1 MDFVPEEI
9 ERISV
14 ANRWNIPEAL
24 EREIIDRDRCCVYC
38 GIAFGSA
45 DTPRAAK
52 PTWEHIVNDARI
64 VNRDNI
70 ARCCVSCN
78 ASKGTKDLADWF
90 ESGLL
95 QKAGDFRKHHG
106 RCGEAGVSF
115 PPRIDNR
122 TAEMVSETT

>member
-1 MDFVPEEI
+1 M
-9 ERISV
+9 SV

-38 GIAFGSA
+38 GIGFGPA
-45 DTPRAAK
+45 DAPRAAK

-78 ASKGTKDLADWF
+78 ASKGTKNLADWL
-90 ESGLL
+90 ESEFCERRGITQDTVADVVKRAL
-95 QKAGDFRKHHG
+95 A
-106 RCGEAGVSF
+106 S
-115 PPRIDNR
+115 PPRIEE
-122 TAEMVSETT
+122 AGETGIEERQTHA